1 MSDEDNDIIFRQTA
15 TPAVGGLAEATI
27 ELNGLLDKYWMGDN
41 SKTNIIAMCAA
52 QQKCKDALATQPASQ
67 PAVGGE
73 REAIATIIDPVAA
86 YHIAAINTDGYKS
99 AYEKADAILAL
110 NLPASPLREAEIW
123 DNAFEYFKADADRA
137 ALAATPAEAL
147 ADRFEAVCYRPDM
160 FGDDDKIGGPS
171 LTLAERDFIVGLLRA
186 QQAPASLRGHEMD
199 LKTSEEDETL
209 MRATLLKCYSEGPYA
224 FRVSKEHYLYLAEQ
238 IIALREGSRRMA
250 AASPLRQRLVEQLTE
265 WFDCLDF
272 DRSHEATRQAEYSEL
287 MRIVA
292 SALPPEQ
299 PAADPTILAHCDELH
314 DLGFAAG
321 WDAAKEACAS
331 YLYSTTESKRFA
343 VELMTAQS
351 LQRPQKETK

>member
-1 MSDEDNDIIFRQTA
+1 MTENRVEIKDTLVCCPKCNGIGRILENKAA

-73 REAIATIIDPVAA
+73 R
-86 YHIAAINTDGYKS
+86 K
-99 AYEKADAILAL
+99 
-110 NLPASPLREAEIW
+110 
-123 DNAFEYFKADADRA
+123 
-137 ALAATPAEAL
+137 AL
-147 ADRFEAVCYRPDM
+147 ADRFEAVHYRPDM

-186 QQAPASLRGHEMD
+186 Q
-199 LKTSEEDETL
+199 
-209 MRATLLKCYSEGPYA
+209 
-224 FRVSKEHYLYLAEQ
+224 
-238 IIALREGSRRMA
+238 
-250 AASPLRQRLVEQLTE
+250 AASPLRQSLASEIAIAGHLRIENGRLLSQTEKSLVVSALRVQPASASRERLVEQLTE

-331 YLYSTTESKRFA
+331 YLSVTTESKRFA
-343 VELMTAQS
+343 DELMTAQS
-351 LQRPQKETK
+351 LQHPQKETK